1 MIDPAAMGTLLIGL
15 DLAEHDQSRTDRRRR
30 PVAAPRRKLF
40 IRIVPLRGIRRA
52 VSALARPRVSEVT
65 NG

>member
-1 MIDPAAMGTLLIGL
+1 MLDPAAMGTLLIGL
-15 DLAEHDQSRTDRRRR
+15 DIEQHDQSRSDHRRR

-40 IRIVPLRGIRRA
+40 IRFAPLRGLRRA
-52 VSALARPRVSEVT
+52 VSALARPTASEAT